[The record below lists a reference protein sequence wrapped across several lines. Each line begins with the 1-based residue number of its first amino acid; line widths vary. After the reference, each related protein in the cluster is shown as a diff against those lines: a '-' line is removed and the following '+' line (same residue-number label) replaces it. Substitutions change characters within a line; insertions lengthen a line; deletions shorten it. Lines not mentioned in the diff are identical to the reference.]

1 MDVDNGC
8 GRHRAALLD
17 FVDRGDVGP
26 STGAALAHLER
37 CSRCTQMLDATV
49 LTIAALRRLGDD
61 VARAEPRADTWPA
74 LRARLRVW
82 RPSGV
87 FSPLA
92 GMAMAVALCVLL
104 VVPIRL
110 QGGQLSDA
118 LGGLATAS
126 SPSASAVIA
135 IYSSSARRG
144 ADAAN
149 FRGSTGVSPWS
160 QPKILY
166 PDGIRP
172 VEKEVPSA
180 RETTRPAEPR

>member
-1 MDVDNGC
+1 MIDPDDGC
-8 GRHRAALLD
+8 RRHRAALLD
-17 FVDRGDVGP
+17 FVDHGEVGP
-26 STGAALAHLER
+26 KTGPALAHLER
-37 CSRCTQMLDATV
+37 CPHCMQMLDATA

-61 VARAEPRADTWPA
+61 VARAEPRPDSWPA
-74 LRARLRVW
+74 LRARISEW
-82 RPSGV
+82 RPAGV

-104 VVPIRL
+104 VAPIRL
-110 QGGQLSDA
+110 RGGLTSDA
-118 LGGLATAS
+118 LGLPTTSGPTG
-126 SPSASAVIA
+126 SAIIA
-135 IYSSSARRG
+135 IYTSSARRG

-149 FRGSTGVSPWS
+149 FRGSTGASPWS